1 VFGVGFIIPAEYI
14 FMKLFKRLSPQPIGI
29 DAGSETIRITNDKE
43 VILNEPSKISFTP
56 DGKISG
62 FGDSVATNHLTIA
75 PIDFVSVDFIRFE
88 QLLRSAVKQG
98 LSSKSRFFTNLTNM
112 YMSMPITS
120 TPVEH
125 RAHVDSGEHCGAAN
139 VYLIPQPY
147 CAAVG
152 LGILAEKKDFVLIDF
167 GASKTE
173 IAVFANA
180 TVIAQGSVRFGTW
193 KLKQMVKNH
202 LTNQQQTLSNQE
214 IDQLIKLPSQKIE
227 GKGIDQESLQEVYNL
242 FIGILKDKI
251 LEVIELARQQHNLD
265 TVLGNG
271 AYFTGGGATIDW
283 LVEQIRKTCHFNH
296 QISQHPLLDVSN
308 GLIKIINQHEVYQKY
323 FINNPLKK
331 S

>member
-1 VFGVGFIIPAEYI
+1 
-14 FMKLFKRLSPQPIGI
+14 MKLFKRLSPKPIGI
-29 DAGSETIRITNDKE
+29 DAGSETIRITNDTE

-62 FGDSVATNHLTIA
+62 FGDSVATNNLIVA
-75 PIDFVSVDFIRFE
+75 PIDFVSVDPIRFE
-88 QLLRSAVKQG
+88 QLLRTAVKKG
-98 LSSKSRFFTNLTNM
+98 LSSKSRAFIGLTNM

-167 GASKTE
+167 SVSKTE
-173 IAVFANA
+173 IVVFANA
-180 TVIAQGSVRFGTW
+180 TVVAQGSVRFGTW
-193 KLKQMVKNH
+193 KLKQMMKNH
-202 LTNQQQTLSNQE
+202 LTNQQQTTLSNQE
-214 IDQLIKLPSQKIE
+214 IDQLIKVPYQKIE
-227 GKGIDQESLQEVYNL
+227 GKGINQESLYEVYNL
-242 FIGILKDKI
+242 FIGVLKDKI
-251 LEVIELARQQHNLD
+251 LEVIETAKQQNNLD
-265 TVLGNG
+265 TILGNG
-271 AYFTGGGATIDW
+271 VYFTGGGATIDW
-283 LVEQIRKTCHFNH
+283 LVEQISQACGFNY
-296 QISQHPLLDVSN
+296 QISQNPLLDVSN
-308 GLIKIINQHEVYQKY
+308 GLIKIINQHDVYQKY